1 MYVAKKNLFDL
12 IRDDLTDAKSSI
24 YLDEK
29 AYIETIVRDI
39 GDLLNTRC
47 ILPTSKRP
55 AHLPLNYGLPY
66 AFGMHE
72 PDDLMHPE
80 QQKEWKAALERALRY
95 FEPRLVRPKITILN
109 IDIQRQMMNI
119 DIKGGLWMNDELKR
133 VHFSF
138 PIQNPY

>member
-12 IRDDLTDAKSSI
+12 IRDDLAEEKSSI

-29 AYIETIVRDI
+29 AYIENIVHDI
-39 GDLLNTRC
+39 GQLLNTRC
-47 ILPTSKRP
+47 ILPKSKRRT
-55 AHLPLNYGLPY
+55 HLPLNYGLPY
-66 AFGMHE
+66 AFGMQE
-72 PDDLMHPE
+72 PDDIMHPE
-80 QQKEWKAALERALRY
+80 KQKEWKAALERTLRY

-119 DIKGGLWMNDELKR
+119 EIKGSLCLNDELKR

-138 PIQNPY
+138 PIHNPY